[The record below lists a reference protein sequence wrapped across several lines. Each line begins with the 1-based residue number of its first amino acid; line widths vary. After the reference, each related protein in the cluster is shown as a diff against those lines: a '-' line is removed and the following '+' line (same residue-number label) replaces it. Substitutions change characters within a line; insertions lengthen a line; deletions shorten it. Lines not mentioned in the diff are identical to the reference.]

1 MRRAARLL
9 MPLLSV
15 AAVLLLTMLLL
26 PAGASG
32 DQNHVPVPDRADQ
45 YFFGRNADITA
56 PVRGNVQV
64 YAGSVTVRQP
74 IDGDLLVLGGTI
86 TFLAEGRVT
95 GNVLYSGGEV
105 RNADGRV
112 GKRIHPLT
120 SLEGAAASMSQS
132 AVIAS
137 LLLVWLIAA
146 VILTL
151 ISGREVRFSSL
162 EVRASALHCFAL
174 GLVALTSLVLTAIV
188 FSFLVPYVLG
198 IPLLAALGVFAIL
211 TKIYGMVAV
220 FHAIGTLVA
229 GARSRQQLSNRKW
242 LRGDVAMVVIGVL
255 VLGAIRF
262 VPGVGTIVWGLAS
275 VFGVGTALATKF
287 GRREPW
293 FLAWRPAE
301 A

>member
-1 MRRAARLL
+1 MRKLRRLI
-9 MPLLSV
+9 MPLMSIT
-15 AAVLLLTMLLL
+15 AVFMLAMLLL
-26 PAGASG
+26 PAGAAG
-32 DQNHVPVPDRADQ
+32 DESAAVAPNRADQ
-45 YFFGRNADITA
+45 YFFGRDADINQ

-86 TFLAEGRVT
+86 TFAAQGRVT
-95 GNVLYSGGEV
+95 GNVLYSGGDV

-112 GKRIHPLT
+112 GKRIYPLT
-120 SLEGAAASMSQS
+120 SLEGAAASMSQT

-151 ISGREVRFSSL
+151 ISAREVRFSSL

-229 GARSRQQLSNRKW
+229 GARSRDQLTSRKW
-242 LRGDVAMVVIGVL
+242 LRGDVAMVVIGL
-255 VLGAIRF
+255 IVLGAIRF
-262 VPGVGTIVWGLAS
+262 IPGIGTIVWGLAS

-293 FLAWRPAE
+293 FLAWRPME

>member
-9 MPLLSV
+9 MPLLSA

-32 DQNHVPVPDRADQ
+32 DENRAATPDRADQ
-45 YFFGRNADITA
+45 YFFGRNADISA
-56 PVRGNVQV
+56 PVRGNVQI

-74 IDGDLLVLGGTI
+74 IDGDLLVLGGSV
-86 TFLAEGRVT
+86 TFLEQGRVT
-95 GNVLYSGGEV
+95 GNVLHSGGDV

-112 GKRIHPLT
+112 GKRIYPLT
-120 SLEGAAASMSQS
+120 SLEGAAASMSQT

-146 VILTL
+146 VILTM

-220 FHAIGTLVA
+220 FHAIGTLIA
-229 GARSRQQLSNRKW
+229 GARSRQQLSDRKW

-262 VPGVGTIVWGLAS
+262 LPGIGTIVWGLAS